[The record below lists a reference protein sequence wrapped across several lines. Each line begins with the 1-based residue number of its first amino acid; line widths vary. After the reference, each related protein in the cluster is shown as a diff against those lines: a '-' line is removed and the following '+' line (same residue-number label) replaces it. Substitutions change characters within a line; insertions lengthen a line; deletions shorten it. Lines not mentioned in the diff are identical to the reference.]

1 MESTTTQCSQ
11 SRELCGFAAIFEAH
25 RRETLLHL
33 LTMAKTQGFKHHA
46 WHRVKELEN
55 DIYGY
60 YNGIQDEFLNK
71 IKGLNNESVPNK

>member
-1 MESTTTQCSQ
+1 MESESTPLPLSTKPF
-11 SRELCGFAAIFEAH
+11 GFQATFEEH
-25 RRETLLHL
+25 RQETLLHL

-60 YNGIQDEFLNK
+60 YNGIQAEFLQKVKENQ
-71 IKGLNNESVPNK
+71 

>member
-11 SRELCGFAAIFEAH
+11 SRELYGFAAIFEVH
-25 RRETLLHL
+25 RQETIIHL

-55 DIYGY
+55 DIYGFY
-60 YNGIQDEFLNK
+60 SGIQEEFLNK
-71 IKGLNNESVPNK
+71 IKEKS